1 VQSPHK
7 GDNMKKFL
15 SASHGLNQYKDSE
28 FYWVEDEQG
37 NVLKKAKSGQTISN
51 FVQKIAEEK
60 LAEEKRRGK

>member
-1 VQSPHK
+1 
-7 GDNMKKFL
+7 MKKFL